1 MYVFSVNAIASE
13 ATPDFSAGQMVPFI
27 VYINAP
33 ALEGAKKLCVMHLLR
48 AGFSKV
54 EIEKQK
60 KIAANVL
67 SDKKRV
73 AAHSGLKEAM
83 AKGYAIHVFDED

>member
-1 MYVFSVNAIASE
+1 MYVFSVNAVAKDAVDGIA
-13 ATPDFSAGQMVPFI
+13 AGKTVPFI

-33 ALEGAKKLCVMHLLR
+33 KLEGAKKLCTMHLLR
-48 AGFSKV
+48 AGFFKI
-54 EIEKQK
+54 EIDKQK

-67 SDKKRV
+67 ADKKRV
-73 AAHSGLKEAM
+73 AAHSGLSEAM

>member
-1 MYVFSVNAIASE
+1 MYVFSVNATAKE
-13 ATPDFSAGQMVPFI
+13 AMPDFPQGKTVPFI

-33 ALEGAKKLCVMHLLR
+33 ALEGAKKLCTMHLLR
-48 AGFSKV
+48 AGFFKV

-67 SDKKRV
+67 ADKKRV
-73 AAHSGLKEAM
+73 AAHSGLSEAV